1 MVQGSDA
8 GHGACS
14 DLTYSCAPDP
24 SNIYLF
30 ITDKTSQG
38 IKLLQR
44 ASEVA
49 SDISS
54 WSCRCPMIHWHW
66 VTVAMATCLL
76 MRMTGKTRR
85 QRENQKC
92 ICQIVCDH
100 RSVTAGLCRCVQK
113 AQSYVQRRVFR
124 ENKTCQFLHFFNLK
138 SLINSNV

>member
-1 MVQGSDA
+1 MVQGSDT

-38 IKLLQR
+38 IKLLLQ

-54 WSCRCPMIHWHW
+54 WSCRCPMIHWHR
-66 VTVAMATCLL
+66 VTVAMATCSL
-76 MRMTGKTRR
+76 MKTTGKTRGGADYKER
-85 QRENQKC
+85 NKSAYVKSCAIMGTLQLDCAGVFKSTI
-92 ICQIVCDH
+92 IC
-100 RSVTAGLCRCVQK
+100 TAKSFSKEQNL
-113 AQSYVQRRVFR
+113 SIF
-124 ENKTCQFLHFFNLK
+124 TFF
-138 SLINSNV
+138 